1 MKHVQSAIELYKM
14 HTVTPSIQFL
24 LFTSLEHNKSL
35 FLASFMSFLF
45 FFSTTGQSRWLERC
59 GTSSSLRLLRSLRP
73 TSLKSICR
81 GLEGSLSTGTPWMSV
96 YLAKIWCPTICHI
109 ICTTMWP
116 CGPKTSKFAHWTDQ
130 NKKRGQEWGATN
142 KISNLQLSALNDTL
156 IMLQKWCSL
165 LSCYKN
171 DVL

>member
-165 LSCYKN
+165 
-171 DVL
+171 V